1 MDETRILRAFGDL
14 ERLRAHGQ
22 LSEADHAARF
32 DALRALMPGGDA
44 RRNRASAR
52 PITWFF
58 ACEAACKL
66 AILSYAV
73 LVA

>member
-1 MDETRILRAFGDL
+1 MDETRILRAVGDL

-22 LSEADHAARF
+22 LSTADHAGRLE
-32 DALRALMPGGDA
+32 ALRALMPGADA

-52 PITWFF
+52 PIAWFI

-66 AILSYAV
+66 AMLSYAL

>member
-1 MDETRILRAFGDL
+1 
-14 ERLRAHGQ
+14 
-22 LSEADHAARF
+22 
-32 DALRALMPGGDA
+32 MPGADA

-52 PITWFF
+52 PIAWFI

-66 AILSYAV
+66 AMLSYAL